1 MSKRSRS
8 VIISELN
15 ALTNGELSTKVKNL
29 EEHWLETF
37 EKYGGEKISK
47 FSKAIKAGDVI
58 LSDFSSDNNES
69 ILPMLKAIWNE
80 DVKKKTSS
88 YVIVVD
94 GTIAKIGALK
104 DGVKA
109 SSFSQYLSG
118 ITGSPSR
125 RSCGVYTFLS
135 TMLKNGHKVEIYH
148 VTMDGVTNVDIP
160 TINGIVNGEIHY
172 SPRDIEKQNLMVYKV
187 NGDGR
192 APFLNLKERNATFP
206 ETFDII
212 YNIINQR
219 VLKTKKYSEI

>member
-8 VIISELN
+8 LIISELN

-192 APFLNLKERNATFP
+192 APFLNFKERNATFP

>member
-1 MSKRSRS
+1 MAKRSRS

-15 ALTNGELSTKVKNL
+15 TLTNGELSTKVKNL

-80 DVKKKTSS
+80 GVKKKTSS

-192 APFLNLKERNATFP
+192 APFLNFKERNATFP

>member
-94 GTIAKIGALK
+94 GTIAKMINL
-104 DGVKA
+104 
-109 SSFSQYLSG
+109 
-118 ITGSPSR
+118 ITKLFKSKG
-125 RSCGVYTFLS
+125 F
-135 TMLKNGHKVEIYH
+135 
-148 VTMDGVTNVDIP
+148 
-160 TINGIVNGEIHY
+160 
-172 SPRDIEKQNLMVYKV
+172 
-187 NGDGR
+187 
-192 APFLNLKERNATFP
+192 NA
-206 ETFDII
+206 
-212 YNIINQR
+212 
-219 VLKTKKYSEI
+219 

>member
-192 APFLNLKERNATFP
+192 APFLNFKERNATFP

>member
-88 YVIVVD
+88 YVIVID

-192 APFLNLKERNATFP
+192 APFLNFKERNATFP